1 MEESTGLQRLRAALN
16 ALEGE
21 VAATETRL
29 AGPDSLTERHQN
41 LRRAVGSVIDDIDRL
56 LEKPHG

>member
-1 MEESTGLQRLRAALN
+1 MEESSGFRRLRAALD

-29 AGPDSLTERHQN
+29 SGPDSLTERHKN

-56 LEKPHG
+56 LEQPHG